1 MTIGPDERANGP
13 VGTQERFP
21 PEPVDRYATP
31 PAGYRTDGRDALGGR
46 DGLPGRE
53 QHPGER
59 LMHPGELGHPGEL
72 EPEPDLPQHGRNGS
86 GGLDLSGLTEPVFSP
101 ATWLDGP
108 AGTLADHPLLRG
120 LLLEL
125 PPKGTVPPPGWLDRW
140 FEAARSIL
148 ELLYLQQG
156 NRSR

>member
-13 VGTQERFP
+13 VSTQERFP
-21 PEPVDRYATP
+21 SEPVDRYATP
-31 PAGYRTDGRDALGGR
+31 PAGYRPDGRDALGGL
-46 DGLPGRE
+46 DSLPGRAP
-53 QHPGER
+53 HPGER
-59 LMHPGELGHPGEL
+59 LAHPGELGHPGDLEL
-72 EPEPDLPQHGRNGS
+72 GPDLSQHGGIGS
-86 GGLDLSGLTEPVFSP
+86 GGLNLGLTEPVLSP
-101 ATWLDGP
+101 AAWVDGP

-148 ELLYLQQG
+148 ELLYLQQTG
-156 NRSR
+156 RSR

>member
-13 VGTQERFP
+13 VSTQERFP
-21 PEPVDRYATP
+21 PEPADRYATP
-31 PAGYRTDGRDALGGR
+31 PVGYRTDGRDPLGGR
-46 DGLPGRE
+46 DGLSGRE
-53 QHPGER
+53 PHPGER
-59 LMHPGELGHPGEL
+59 LMHPGELGHHSGDL
-72 EPEPDLPQHGRNGS
+72 EPEQDLPHGRNGA

-101 ATWLDGP
+101 TTWLDGP
-108 AGTLADHPLLRG
+108 PATLADHPLLRG

-148 ELLYLQQG
+148 ELLYVQQG
-156 NRSR
+156 NRPR